1 MRLLRSERG
10 SMSVELAILAPAFI
24 MIVGLLI
31 LAGRVSLAHQNMEE
45 AASQAARA
53 ASISRTSQEA
63 SNAAQAA
70 AQTYLLNTSMHC
82 QSVDVANS
90 TQGAD
95 KAAGVAATVTSTVSC
110 VIQTSDLYLPGLS
123 GTRTVTATASSVVD
137 TYREAH

>member
-24 MIVGLLI
+24 MIVGLLV

-123 GTRTVTATASSVVD
+123 GTRVVTAQASSVVD